1 MYISWQHVELTS
13 NQYSK
18 KLKSGDNLQD
28 LLPGDVKVVYSV
40 KMTAKDK
47 TVTTVYR
54 SVSGAL
60 ER

>member
-1 MYISWQHVELTS
+1 MELTS

-18 KLKSGDNLQD
+18 KLKSSDNLQD
-28 LLPGDVKVVYSV
+28 LLSGDVKVVYSV

-54 SVSGAL
+54 SVPGAL
-60 ER
+60 EC

>member
-1 MYISWQHVELTS
+1 VKGDGYSASISWQHVELTN

-28 LLPGDVKVVYSV
+28 LLPCDVKVVYSV

-47 TVTTVYR
+47 TVTKVYR
-54 SVSGAL
+54 
-60 ER
+60 